1 MGSVGAAAAAEAG
14 TGMKGRAI
22 GNEETTGTAG
32 DLVTIGDLTDTRVN
46 LKTLLRRTFIYYLN
60 PLFFFHFEASFVK
73 VHKKIPDANVLVSEM
88 PPLSFLF
95 ISYTPIS
102 FLSFI
107 TLIISEMPLC
117 FPLQS

>member
-14 TGMKGRAI
+14 TGMIGRAI

-32 DLVTIGDLTDTRVN
+32 DLVTIGDLTDTPVN
-46 LKTLLRRTFIYYLN
+46 LKTLLRRSFIYDLN
-60 PLFFFHFEASFVK
+60 PLFFHFEASFVK
-73 VHKKIPDANVLVSEM
+73 VHKKIPNANVLVLSEM

-107 TLIISEMPLC
+107 THYI
-117 FPLQS
+117 